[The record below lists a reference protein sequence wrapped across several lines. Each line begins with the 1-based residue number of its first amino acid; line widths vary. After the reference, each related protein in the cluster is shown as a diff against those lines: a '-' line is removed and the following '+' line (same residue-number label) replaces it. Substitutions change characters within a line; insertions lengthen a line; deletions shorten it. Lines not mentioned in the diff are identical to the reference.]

1 MKTIWNRVYNLHGV
15 GGEKS
20 AWLLKDLVRSLKW
33 IYGRLFGVLVLPIHQ
48 RQAEFEDIQ
57 NKTP

>member
-33 IYGRLFGVLVLPIHQ
+33 LSDVC
-48 RQAEFEDIQ
+48 
-57 NKTP
+57 